1 MDQAIFHLIN
11 QRWTS
16 PALDLFM
23 AALSDS
29 EIWKP
34 LLIAI
39 ALSAL
44 FFGGFKARAFIV
56 CLLLSLLI
64 AELFTGILKSAVD
77 RHRPKHVQR
86 VRMVELQKARPK
98 FMTLFKKPTI
108 RNSDQSDRGRSG
120 PSFPSG
126 HVTNNTVIAVYC
138 TLFYRR
144 RGWLY
149 WIITAAVGYS
159 RIYLGAH
166 WPSDVLATVFLA
178 VGEALVM
185 LGLFEL
191 IWRTMAKKW
200 APNIYARH
208 PSLFVGVGQVSNLP
222 GEHSSRDRG
231 RNLRDKE

>member
-1 MDQAIFHLIN
+1 LDQTIFYLIN
-11 QRWTS
+11 EQWTS

-29 EIWKP
+29 EIWRP

-44 FFGGFKARAFIV
+44 FFGQFKARAFMI

-64 AELFTGILKSAVD
+64 AELFTGILKPAVD
-77 RHRPKHVQR
+77 RHRPKQVQS
-86 VRMVELQKARPK
+86 VRMVQLQKAQPK
-98 FMTLFKKPTI
+98 LMTLFKKPTI
-108 RNSDQSDRGRSG
+108 RYSDQSDRNRSG

-126 HVTNNTVIAVYC
+126 HVTTNTVIAIYC

-166 WPSDVLATVFLA
+166 WPSDVIATMFLA
-178 VGEALVM
+178 AGEALLM
-185 LGLFEL
+185 LGLFEF
-191 IWRTMAKKW
+191 IWRTAAQTW
-200 APNIYARH
+200 APDIYARH
-208 PSLFVGVGQVSNLP
+208 PSLTGMWSNHPTPLP
-222 GEHSSRDRG
+222 
-231 RNLRDKE
+231 LI

>member
-1 MDQAIFHLIN
+1 LDQAIFHLIN
-11 QRWTS
+11 EQWTN

-23 AALSDS
+23 AALSNS

-34 LLIAI
+34 LLIAVV
-39 ALSAL
+39 LSAL
-44 FFGGFKARAFIV
+44 LFGGFKARAFMV

-64 AELFTGILKSAVD
+64 AELFTSVLKSAID
-77 RHRPKHVQR
+77 RHRPKQMQS
-86 VRMVELQKARPK
+86 VRMVELQKARPE

-108 RNSDQSDRGRSG
+108 RFSDQSDRNRSG

-126 HVTNNTVIAVYC
+126 HVTNNTIIAVYL

-149 WIITAAVGYS
+149 WIIAAAVGYS

-166 WPSDVLATVFLA
+166 WPSDVIATLFLA
-178 VGEALVM
+178 SGEALLL

-191 IWRTMAKKW
+191 IWRTAAQKW
-200 APNIYARH
+200 IPNIYTRH
-208 PSLFVGVGQVSNLP
+208 PGLIGNLNSQT
-222 GEHSSRDRG
+222 GNSRHFR
-231 RNLRDKE
+231 

>member
-1 MDQAIFHLIN
+1 MDQTLFHFIN
-11 QRWTS
+11 EQWTS

-23 AALSDS
+23 AALSNS

-39 ALSAL
+39 ALGAV
-44 FFGGFKARAFIV
+44 FFGGFNARAFVV
-56 CLLLSLLI
+56 CLVFSLLI
-64 AELFTGILKSAVD
+64 AEGITSILKSAID
-77 RHRPKHVQR
+77 RHRPKQVQS
-86 VRMVELQKARPK
+86 VRMVELQQTRPK

-108 RNSDQSDRGRSG
+108 QFSDQSDRNRSG

-126 HVTNNTVIAVYC
+126 HVTNNTIAAVYL

-149 WIITAAVGYS
+149 WIVAVAVGYS

-166 WPSDVLATVFLA
+166 WPADVIATLFLA
-178 VGEALVM
+178 SGEALLL

-191 IWRTMAKKW
+191 IWRTAAQKW
-200 APNIYARH
+200 IPNIYASH
-208 PSLFVGVGQVSNLP
+208 PSLIGNVNLQT
-222 GEHSSRDRG
+222 GNSRH
-231 RNLRDKE
+231 LR

>member
-1 MDQAIFHLIN
+1 LDQTIFHLIN
-11 QRWTS
+11 EQWTS

-23 AALSDS
+23 AVVSDS
-29 EIWKP
+29 EFWKP
-34 LLIAI
+34 FLVVIGI
-39 ALSAL
+39 SAL
-44 FFGGFKARAFIV
+44 FFGGFKMRAFV
-56 CLLLSLLI
+56 VTLLLSLLI

-77 RHRPKHVQR
+77 RRRPKQVQS
-86 VRMVELQKARPK
+86 VRIVGLQKAHPK

-108 RNSDQSDRGRSG
+108 RYSNQSDRNRSG

-126 HVTNNTVIAVYC
+126 HVTNNTVAAVYC

-149 WIITAAVGYS
+149 WIITVAVGYS

-166 WPSDVLATVFLA
+166 WPSDVIATLFLG
-178 VGEALVM
+178 VGEALLI

-191 IWRTMAKKW
+191 IWKKAARKW

-208 PSLFVGVGQVSNLP
+208 PSLIGDVAKSSNLP
-222 GEHSSRDRG
+222 PADSKTGHSRHIS
-231 RNLRDKE
+231 

>member
-1 MDQAIFHLIN
+1 
-11 QRWTS
+11 
-16 PALDLFM
+16 
-23 AALSDS
+23 
-29 EIWKP
+29 
-34 LLIAI
+34 
-39 ALSAL
+39 
-44 FFGGFKARAFIV
+44 
-56 CLLLSLLI
+56 
-64 AELFTGILKSAVD
+64 
-77 RHRPKHVQR
+77 
-86 VRMVELQKARPK
+86 K

-108 RNSDQSDRGRSG
+108 RHSDQSDRGRSG

-178 VGEALVM
+178 AGQALVM
-185 LGLFEL
+185 FGFFEL

-208 PSLFVGVGQVSNLP
+208 PSLFVGHASSLP
-222 GEHSSRDRG
+222 SPNSQAGGSRDFQ
-231 RNLRDKE
+231 